1 MSNSLYFR
9 GTVNSYIS
17 IPNNTSL
24 NFEAGDFT
32 VEWFQY
38 QMDSNQFPRI
48 FQKGTLEDNTVSIGV
63 SIEGGVFYY
72 WRNNAWS
79 RVTTLTSAMYKNKWV
94 HFAICRSSGITKIYM
109 NGVSIFTLAD
119 TYNYTNT
126 ENLLISNESSLAAN
140 TAFGGYMYYFHYIK
154 GVAKYT
160 ANFTV
165 STAMVTAIPETVLL
179 LTADGA
185 SGSLGNTVTNN
196 AETFAIVPELSLPP
210 PPPTP
215 QSVPPRF
222 MHALF
227 TDNSRVYYKTN
238 SLASGGIGGVRN
250 HRRKARRT

>member
-1 MSNSLYFR
+1 MSNSLYFL
-9 GTVNSYIS
+9 GNTSSYIS
-17 IPNNTSL
+17 IPNNADL
-24 NFEAGDFT
+24 NFEEGDFT

-38 QMDSNQFPRI
+38 QTDTNTNSRI
-48 FQKGTLEDNTVSIGV
+48 FQRGTFGNMMSFVISIVPRVSGYIYGTNTSIHRL
-63 SIEGGVFYY
+63 SNYTY
-72 WRNNAWS
+72 R
-79 RVTTLTSAMYKNKWV
+79 NKWV
-94 HFAICRSSGITKIYM
+94 HFAICRNSEITSIYKD
-109 NGVSIFTLAD
+109 GVILYTFPDLDNHTTTADLYIGNDITLD
-119 TYNYTNT
+119 PNR
-126 ENLLISNESSLAAN
+126 
-140 TAFGGYMYYFHYIK
+140 AFGGYMYYFHYIK

-165 STAMVTAIPETVLL
+165 STAMVTAVPETVLL

-196 AETFAIVPELSLPP
+196 AGTYAIVPELSSPP
-210 PPPTP
+210 PSDPAP
-215 QSVPPRF
+215 VRI

>member
-1 MSNSLYFR
+1 
-9 GTVNSYIS
+9 
-17 IPNNTSL
+17 
-24 NFEAGDFT
+24 
-32 VEWFQY
+32 
-38 QMDSNQFPRI
+38 
-48 FQKGTLEDNTVSIGV
+48 
-63 SIEGGVFYY
+63 
-72 WRNNAWS
+72 
-79 RVTTLTSAMYKNKWV
+79 
-94 HFAICRSSGITKIYM
+94 M

-126 ENLLISNESSLAAN
+126 ENLLISNESRLAAN

-185 SGSLGNTVTNN
+185 SGSFGNTVTNN

-210 PPPTP
+210 PPPPTP
-215 QSVPPRF
+215 PSVPSRF

-250 HRRKARRT
+250 HRKKARRT

>member
-1 MSNSLYFR
+1 MSNSLYFL
-9 GTVNSYIS
+9 GNTSSYIS
-17 IPNNTSL
+17 IPNNTEL
-24 NFEAGDFT
+24 NFEEGDFT

-38 QMDSNQFPRI
+38 QTDANQFPRI
-48 FQKGTLEDNTVSIGV
+48 FQKGTYEDETVSIGV
-63 SIEGGVFYY
+63 SIEGGRFYY
-72 WRNNAWS
+72 WRNNGANL
-79 RVTTLTSAMYKNKWV
+79 VTTLLSTAYKNKWV
-94 HFAICRSSGITKIYM
+94 HFAICRSSGITKFYM
-109 NGVSIFTLAD
+109 NGVSIYTLAD

-126 ENLLISNESSLAAN
+126 ENLLISNESNLAPN

-165 STAMVTAIPETVLL
+165 STAMVSAVPETVLL

-196 AETFAIVPELSLPP
+196 AGTYAIVPELSSSSPP
-210 PPPTP
+210 APAPAPA
-215 QSVPPRF
+215 RI

>member
-1 MSNSLYFR
+1 MSNSLYFL
-9 GTVNSYIS
+9 GNTSSYIS
-17 IPNNTSL
+17 IPNNADL
-24 NFEAGDFT
+24 NFEEGDFT

-38 QMDSNQFPRI
+38 QMDTNPFPRI
-48 FQKGTLEDNTVSIGV
+48 FQKGTLDDGTVSIGV
-63 SIEGGVFYY
+63 SIENGVFYY
-72 WRNNAWS
+72 WRNNAWT
-79 RVTTLTSAMYKNKWV
+79 RVTTLTSTAYKNKWV
-94 HFAICRSSGITKIYM
+94 HFAICRSSGITKFYM

-126 ENLLISNESSLAAN
+126 ENLLISNESTLAAN

-165 STAMVTAIPETVLL
+165 STAMVTAVPETVLL

-196 AETFAIVPELSLPP
+196 AGTYAIVPELSSSPP
-210 PPPTP
+210 PSDPAP
-215 QSVPPRF
+215 VRI